1 MRFEHLSY
9 FDQILHSP
17 GADRHNVPAKFDA
30 ERKPVPTRI
39 GLSAALRCAAI
50 LALLAAWS
58 SAWAQAP
65 ASPLGAWLT
74 ESGHGVVA
82 LAKCGDAVCGRIVG
96 IDREPGSPMPTDVSG
111 RPQCGL
117 TIITNAKPEAD
128 GTWSG
133 EITDPRDGD
142 TYRAKFWVDDVG
154 NLHLRGF
161 IGISLFGSTQVWRR
175 FAGHIGAECSLA

>member
-1 MRFEHLSY
+1 MRSEQLS
-9 FDQILHSP
+9 FDQMLSSP
-17 GADRHNVPAKFDA
+17 GADTDNFRPECGA
-30 ERKPVPTRI
+30 EEKSVLYRI
-39 GLSAALRCAAI
+39 GLPVAICCAAI

-58 SAWAQAP
+58 SASARAP
-65 ASPLGAWLT
+65 VSPLGTWLT

-82 LAKCGDAVCGRIVG
+82 IAECGDLICGRIVG
-96 IDREPGSPMPTDVSG
+96 IDREPGSPMPTDVNG

-154 NLHLRGF
+154 SLHLRGF